1 MPITKAMPSPTS
13 AQPSSQAEPATENSR
28 LKLAAAS
35 NVLGDPS
42 VDGNDRRTKIDCPE
56 SQTPQNGRIRTFR
69 WRERWSI
76 LSQQDTQIR
85 LQSGTNQF
93 DSQRGMTGLAVQE
106 MLRGTLKTDLG
117 ARVSRGGCD
126 RPGANQPSSTTRNS
140 TTAIQQQKQQQQ
152 RQPPQQV
159 PPQQQQQL
167 GRPAPQQA
175 ALTLN
180 NIFGR

>member
-42 VDGNDRRTKIDCPE
+42 VDGNDRRTKSGKFSLAQVSLVNLCSLSRLSGKSNP
-56 SQTPQNGRIRTFR
+56 SK
-69 WRERWSI
+69 WSD
-76 LSQQDTQIR
+76 QD
-85 LQSGTNQF
+85 F
-93 DSQRGMTGLAVQE
+93 PGMTGLAVQE